1 MLKRV
6 LIANRGEIALRVRRA
21 CREAGIETVSV
32 YSQADAEALHV
43 QLATRSVCIGP
54 PRAADSYLN
63 PTALLSAAIATGCD
77 GLHPGYGFLSENPEF
92 ADACA
97 ENGITF
103 IGPSGDAIR
112 KAGSKSAARDLM
124 RAAGVPVT
132 PGSDGPVA
140 SVEDALAAAESV
152 GYPVLLKASA
162 GGGGRGI
169 RRCDRPEDLSAAFAE
184 AKAEAQACFGNDEM
198 YLEKLVLRPRHIE
211 FQVLADRYGNVIHL
225 GDRDCSIQ
233 RRNQKLIEEAPAR
246 CLTPELREEMGR
258 AAVKAA
264 QAVRYEGA
272 GTVEFLLDSDGQ
284 HFYFMEM
291 NTRIQVEHGI
301 TEMITGVDLVR
312 QQLRIASGLPLDLTQ
327 EDVTLTGNV
336 HQTFKKDKDYINP
349 SETTTGYV
357 EKEGRLVA
365 APAVS
370 PTAMKGFSDIWASA
384 ENVSHWD
391 IGLAGSALIEKPE
404 NRDMVYKPTRLAN
417 SKVVPAMA
425 GWQFYNHNGLMD
437 IKGNVSGHS
446 AFLSRFTDASELV
459 CVTLLANKE
468 GVDLTNLG
476 RRIAAAFDSDKMGT
490 GANDNLLYTYES
502 QFSVPE
508 TMTRIEQTLHTM
520 GVPVFAKFDH
530 GKNAEEV
537 GLQLLPNQVIVF
549 GSPKV
554 GTKLMQD
561 NPSISIELPLK
572 ISVWE
577 DKNGSVWATFPQMRT
592 MAAEYGL
599 EAEPVIGKMQ
609 ELLEKIVIKG
619 ASVY

>member
-54 PRAADSYLN
+54 AKAADSYLN
-63 PTALLSAAIATGCD
+63 PQALLSAALATGCD

-132 PGSDGPVA
+132 PGSDGPVS
-140 SVEDALAAAESV
+140 SVEDALAVAETV

-169 RRCDRPEDLSAAFAE
+169 RRCDSAKDLPDAYAA
-184 AKAEAQACFGNDEM
+184 AKAEANACFGNDEM
-198 YLEKLVLRPRHIE
+198 YLEKLVLEPRHIE
-211 FQVLADRYGNVIHL
+211 FQILADRQGHVIHL

-327 EDVTLTGNV
+327 EDVTLTG
-336 HQTFKKDKDYINP
+336 HAIECRINAEDP
-349 SETTTGYV
+349 AKGFQPCPGRIGFLHLPGGYGVRVDTGLYTGY
-357 EKEGRLVA
+357 ELPPYYDSLMAK
-365 APAVS
+365 
-370 PTAMKGFSDIWASA
+370 
-384 ENVSHWD
+384 
-391 IGLAGSALIEKPE
+391 LI
-404 NRDMVYKPTRLAN
+404 VYAPTRLEAIRRMRR
-417 SKVVPAMA
+417 A
-425 GWQFYNHNGLMD
+425 LE
-437 IKGNVSGHS
+437 
-446 AFLSRFTDASELV
+446 ELV
-459 CVTLLANKE
+459 IEGPATNTDLLHQILHHPDFVRGNYSTGFLEAHMDTLLAWS
-468 GVDLTNLG
+468 GSG
-476 RRIAAAFDSDKMGT
+476 
-490 GANDNLLYTYES
+490 
-502 QFSVPE
+502 
-508 TMTRIEQTLHTM
+508 
-520 GVPVFAKFDH
+520 
-530 GKNAEEV
+530 EV
-537 GLQLLPNQVIVF
+537 REV
-549 GSPKV
+549 
-554 GTKLMQD
+554 
-561 NPSISIELPLK
+561 
-572 ISVWE
+572 
-577 DKNGSVWATFPQMRT
+577 
-592 MAAEYGL
+592 
-599 EAEPVIGKMQ
+599 
-609 ELLEKIVIKG
+609 
-619 ASVY
+619 